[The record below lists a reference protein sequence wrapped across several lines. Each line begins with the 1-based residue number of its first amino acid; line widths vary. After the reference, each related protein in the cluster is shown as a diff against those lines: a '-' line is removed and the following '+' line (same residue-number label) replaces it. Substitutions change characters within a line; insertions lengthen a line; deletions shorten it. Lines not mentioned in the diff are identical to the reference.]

1 MVTLIVVQLVLVI
14 SLNEPYQGRQSMKPN
29 FIRAAIVAWFAVL
42 SGCNRDDN
50 GVEPGVQEADYHHLI
65 LTAEN
70 QEVSGELLA
79 IDLAYTRKALSP
91 GPRVMEAFLRFSD
104 NLRYSSATQ
113 GEAIVAAGKTLV
125 VQKREKGLLRIMAF
139 SATSISELDSG
150 LLATLRFEKTGTGTA
165 TLEILTDR
173 PIFAPAETNQGLL
186 VSDPL
191 RIAL

>member
-1 MVTLIVVQLVLVI
+1 
-14 SLNEPYQGRQSMKPN
+14 MKFS
-29 FIRAAIVAWFAVL
+29 FIRAAIVSWFAVL
-42 SGCNRDDN
+42 SGCSRADN
-50 GVEPGVQEADYHHLI
+50 GVEPGAQEADRHQLI
-65 LTAEN
+65 LAVEN
-70 QEVSGELLA
+70 QGASGEQLA
-79 IDLAYTRKALSP
+79 IDLQYTRKSSAP

-125 VQKREKGLLRIMAF
+125 VQERSNSLLRIMAF
-139 SATSISELDSG
+139 SATSISELDTG

-173 PIFAPAETNQGLL
+173 PIFAPAEIYQGLL